1 MGVFSRLFSR
11 EDGSQATESDASTR
25 PSDAGSGT
33 VTGGKLRSRNR
44 KITPDPSEPSDHAGA
59 VTGVTTHSAS
69 GVAPNPQPPSSPPAP
84 PPKRARKATPPPLD
98 PKLARSGKTPPAPP
112 PANKPVAPP
121 PAGVKGTGLTP
132 EHAARLGWPLGH
144 AAPGQPPPLPS
155 ARADGQASQPSAASV
170 PPLPAADGAPPRRQ
184 LDDDEQTQVI
194 DIQSP
199 LSAAPLDE
207 LVDAAVD
214 ALLDPDVFGEG
225 NERPAEHES
234 DRRALLETFSA
245 VAKLHGRPLRD
256 LMFQLSLG
264 RTPASWAGVCRP
276 LLAPLLDAARQI
288 EWTELT
294 RALER
299 FDSTLEHAAG
309 EGASGGANSPIGDAA
324 RKSIQ
329 DAYDELRQHLP
340 DVFAA
345 PAPGDSRRLILFE
358 SLLLQVPSLHR
369 RTIAKLYAAGLS
381 SLGQLSQAK
390 PEELTAVIGLD
401 RGLAAAIVEHIQR
414 FERDRDYSDP
424 GALRAQI
431 QLRLGTIAGRLA
443 QLQAEFERADQE
455 GSQIR
460 KKAVRRAREVAVLE
474 MDRLLAEIGDLQL
487 IEELKRY
494 PVRAK
499 IRRLQAYLAAVQA
512 VI

>member
-1 MGVFSRLFSR
+1 S
-11 EDGSQATESDASTR
+11 
-25 PSDAGSGT
+25 
-33 VTGGKLRSRNR
+33 
-44 KITPDPSEPSDHAGA
+44 
-59 VTGVTTHSAS
+59 
-69 GVAPNPQPPSSPPAP
+69 
-84 PPKRARKATPPPLD
+84 
-98 PKLARSGKTPPAPP
+98 KTPPLP
-112 PANKPVAPP
+112 PASGKLVAPP

-132 EHAARLGWPLGH
+132 EVAAKLGWPLGH
-144 AAPGQPPPLPS
+144 AGPSSQPPPLPG
-155 ARADGQASQPSAASV
+155 ARGDSPSRPPPLPTAGV
-170 PPLPAADGAPPRRQ
+170 PPLPAAGDATASGPKRRE

-194 DIQSP
+194 DVQSP
-199 LSAAPLDE
+199 LSTTPLDD

-214 ALLDPDVFGEG
+214 ALLEPELLEDGA
-225 NERPAEHES
+225 ERPVEHES
-234 DRRALLETFSA
+234 DRRALIETFSA

-288 EWTELT
+288 EWTEL
-294 RALER
+294 AKSLER
-299 FDSTLEHAAG
+299 FDRALEQAAS
-309 EGASGGANSPIGDAA
+309 EGAAGGANSPIGDAA
-324 RKSIQ
+324 RTAIQ
-329 DAYDELRQHLP
+329 DAYDELRNHLP
-340 DVFAA
+340 DVFSA
-345 PAPGDSRRLILFE
+345 PSPGDSRRLILFE

-431 QLRLGTIAGRLA
+431 QLRLGTIAGRLG

-455 GSQIR
+455 GSHVR

-499 IRRLQAYLAAVQA
+499 IRRLQAYLAAVSA